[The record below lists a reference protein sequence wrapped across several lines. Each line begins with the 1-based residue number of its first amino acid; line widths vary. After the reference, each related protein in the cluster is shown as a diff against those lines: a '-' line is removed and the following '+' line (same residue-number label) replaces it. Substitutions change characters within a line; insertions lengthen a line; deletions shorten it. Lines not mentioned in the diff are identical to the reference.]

1 MLGRKGIFLVCLAL
15 MIWTL
20 NADEQTNYYLSA
32 RRHFLNVS
40 TALTS
45 VSSELQNVRA
55 ELETNT
61 RLWSESET
69 DYKER
74 ISDAE
79 MRESR
84 LLEEMSRLKE
94 EREQLAK
101 DNENLQRDSETST
114 LLRRQLESER
124 RMGDEQIR
132 AELWRGVRW
141 GAGGLLAV
149 ELVIV
154 LIRSVTR

>member
-1 MLGRKGIFLVCLAL
+1 MRICGAVVLVLMLSL
-15 MIWTL
+15 TL
-20 NADEQTNYYLSA
+20 NADEQTSYYLSA
-32 RRHFLNVS
+32 RQHFLNVS

-55 ELETNT
+55 ELKTSR
-61 RLWSESET
+61 RLWDESET
-69 DYKER
+69 DYLER
-74 ISDAE
+74 ISDLE

-84 LLEEMSRLKE
+84 LLEEKAQWE
-94 EREQLAK
+94 AEKKQLLM

-114 LLRRQLESER
+114 ALRSQLDTERQMSDD
-124 RMGDEQIR
+124 RMR
-132 AELWRGVRW
+132 AELWRGVKW